1 MHYLHK
7 RKIVTNFT
15 TFRKTYLNEYSSLI
29 SWYSI
34 NVSACWKINF
44 FRKLSFHIFIF
55 LIQLAQVYNSTRES
69 NNDFWRLDFMTKIYA
84 YAIRKDEEPYV
95 REWSDAHRDVDV
107 EYTDQLLTPETAEL
121 AKGADGV
128 VTYQQ
133 LDYKA
138 DTIEALDRLGIR
150 NWSIRNVGIDNIDL
164 KKAKELG
171 FKLTNV
177 PVYSPDAIAEH
188 AAIQA
193 ARVLRQDKAMDEK
206 LAKHD
211 LRWAPTIGREVRD
224 QTVGVVGTGHIG
236 QVFMKIMEGFG
247 AKVIAYD
254 IFQNPILKKKGY
266 YVDTLDELYA
276 QSDVI
281 SLHVPDVPE
290 NIHMINDES
299 IKKMKD
305 DVVIVNVSRGPLVD
319 TDAVIRGLDSGK
331 IFGFVMDTYEGEVGI
346 FNEDFSNKEL
356 PDKRLADLIARP
368 NVLVTPHTAFYT
380 THAVRN
386 MVINSF
392 DNNLKLI
399 KGETPDTPVDLDK
412 EF

>member
-1 MHYLHK
+1 
-7 RKIVTNFT
+7 
-15 TFRKTYLNEYSSLI
+15 
-29 SWYSI
+29 
-34 NVSACWKINF
+34 
-44 FRKLSFHIFIF
+44 
-55 LIQLAQVYNSTRES
+55 
-69 NNDFWRLDFMTKIYA
+69 MTKIYA

-211 LRWAPTIGREVRD
+211 FRWAPTIGREVRD
-224 QTVGVVGTGHIG
+224 QTVGVIGTGHIG
-236 QVFMKIMEGFG
+236 QVFMRIMEGFG

-299 IKKMKD
+299 INKMKD

-319 TDAVIRGLDSGK
+319 TDAVVRGLDSGK
-331 IFGFVMDTYEGEVGI
+331 IFGFVMDTYEDEVGI